1 MSGEGD
7 TGTTRG
13 PGGGRGTGGGRSV
26 PSAVYRS
33 RGVVEV
39 EARQLRPPGDG
50 EVVVEVDY
58 CGVCG
63 SDLHLI
69 VEGWGT
75 PGDVLGHE
83 WSGRVVE
90 VGPGVEGL
98 EEGQAVLAGAG
109 PTCGACPACRAG
121 RPSQCEAQDPMTG
134 EFDGAFATHVLSPAD
149 RLMPVPE
156 GMDLRTAALAEPLAV
171 ALHGITRAGLSPGD
185 TVLVQGAGPI
195 GAMAAAAL
203 VVAGHEV
210 TVSEPAPARRELARR
225 LGAEVVHPDSLATF
239 DMSQVDVAADPAYHV
254 VMDTSG
260 KGPAIDVGFQQ
271 LRRGGTLVMLGTG
284 LERPSFDT
292 NRMIVMELTVRGS
305 FVYDEGGFH
314 RALELLADP
323 AFPTG
328 ELVER
333 VEYGLDG
340 VAEAAARLADG
351 THAGKVMIRPG
362 ALGR

>member
-1 MSGEGD
+1 MTD
-7 TGTTRG
+7 GTRA
-13 PGGGRGTGGGRSV
+13 V
-26 PSAVYRS
+26 PAAVYRS

-39 EARQLRPPGDG
+39 ETRELRAPTGG

-83 WSGRVVE
+83 WSGTVVD
-90 VGPGVEGL
+90 VGPGVDDL
-98 EEGQAVLAGAG
+98 EVGRTVLAGAE
-109 PTCGACPACRAG
+109 PTCGACPPCRAG
-121 RPSQCEAQDPMTG
+121 QPSQCEAQDPMTG
-134 EFDGAFATHVLSPAD
+134 EFDGAFASHVLSRAD

-156 GMDLRTAALAEPLAV
+156 GMEMRTAALAEPLAV
-171 ALHGITRAGLSPGD
+171 ALHGITRAGLSRGD

-195 GAMAAAAL
+195 GALAAAAL
-203 VVAGHEV
+203 MVAGHDV
-210 TVSEPAPARRELARR
+210 TVSEPAPARQELARR
-225 LGAEVVHPDSLATF
+225 LGAAVVHPDALATF
-239 DMSQVDVAADPAYHV
+239 DMSQVDVAADPAYHAV
-254 VMDTSG
+254 VDTSG
-260 KGPAIDVGFQQ
+260 KAPAIDVGFQQ

-284 LERPSFDT
+284 LERPSFDP

-314 RALELLADP
+314 RALELLAAP
-323 AFPTG
+323 AFPTD
-328 ELVER
+328 ELVEAA
-333 VEYGLDG
+333 EYGLDG

-362 ALGR
+362 RPGQ